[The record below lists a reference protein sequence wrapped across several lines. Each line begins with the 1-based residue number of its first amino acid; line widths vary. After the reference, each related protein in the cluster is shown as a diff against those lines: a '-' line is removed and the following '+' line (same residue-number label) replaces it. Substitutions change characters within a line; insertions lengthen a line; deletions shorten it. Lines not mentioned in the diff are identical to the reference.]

1 MSEINIDGVFFSG
14 ALASAC
20 IAAMALFLARLLLL
34 RAGFYRHVWHRHLVD
49 LALFTI
55 LWAVAALVTNQLMTF
70 GEL

>member
-20 IAAMALFLARLLLL
+20 IAAVALFLARLLLL

-55 LWAVAALVTNQLMTF
+55 LWAVASLVTNQLMTF
-70 GEL
+70 RGL